1 MSNHR
6 ARTWDHRGSKPLG
19 SKLLPLGHH
28 LDGYRCANVIG
39 VISVGVD
46 GSSVMDDG
54 VDLSW
59 VVGVTGD
66 NMDSDSVKV
75 RTFCGS
81 KDGDCCGGGGDDDDN
96 E

>member
-1 MSNHR
+1 M
-6 ARTWDHRGSKPLG
+6 G
-19 SKLLPLGHH
+19 
-28 LDGYRCANVIG
+28 
-39 VISVGVD
+39 
-46 GSSVMDDG
+46 DG

-59 VVGVTGD
+59 VMDVTGD

-96 E
+96 MVLCDDDDDMVRSDDNNE

>member
-1 MSNHR
+1 
-6 ARTWDHRGSKPLG
+6 
-19 SKLLPLGHH
+19 
-28 LDGYRCANVIG
+28 
-39 VISVGVD
+39 
-46 GSSVMDDG
+46 MDDG

-75 RTFCGS
+75 RIFCGS